1 MAAFRHRVLN
11 TQPNNQCCPLN
22 VWLLSHCRVCN
33 TDKTDFCLPKRSVPP
48 NTHMHAHT
56 HKCVCVQTH
65 MYIQHTQ
72 KHTHMHTNIYTN
84 TYANTHTPQASLS
97 TTFQDHEV
105 FNCDNSIRSA
115 TRFHK
120 RLTTRTQSGD
130 IPPALKEFFSSLCD
144 IVHSGQ
150 RKNCINTHAP
160 NGFLS
165 QIN

>member
-1 MAAFRHRVLN
+1 M
-11 TQPNNQCCPLN
+11 
-22 VWLLSHCRVCN
+22 WLLSHCRVCN
-33 TDKTDFCLPKRSVPP
+33 TDKTGLCLQKRSVPP

-56 HKCVCVQTH
+56 HKCVYIQTH
-65 MYIQHTQ
+65 VYIQQPKNIHTCA
-72 KHTHMHTNIYTN
+72 HTNIYTN
-84 TYANTHTPQASLS
+84 TYANTHTHTKASLS

-105 FNCDNSIRSA
+105 FNCDNGICSA

-120 RLTTRTQSGD
+120 RMTTGTQSSD
-130 IPPALKEFFSSLCD
+130 ISPALKEFFSSLCD